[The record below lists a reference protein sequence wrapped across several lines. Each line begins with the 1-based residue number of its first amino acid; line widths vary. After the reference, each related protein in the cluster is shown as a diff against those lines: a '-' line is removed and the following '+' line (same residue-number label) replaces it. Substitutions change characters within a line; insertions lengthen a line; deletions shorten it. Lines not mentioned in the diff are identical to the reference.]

1 MAWQLGNCSFYLTKC
16 RRPEKSRFG
25 RGKHTIPLQTLKY
38 YHHKLLYVTTDVL
51 SNLDWG

>member
-25 RGKHTIPLQTLKY
+25 RGKHTIPFQTLKY